1 MEEHFSRRIY
11 KIGIDASF
19 SCPHRDRDGKGG
31 CIFCDGSGSVSVY
44 QRGEEKEGRAE
55 RERCRL
61 ESIDGQIRRGM
72 EFVRRRYKADAA
84 LYFQAWSNTYAPLP
98 VLKAVYDHALSLG
111 SFPLLIVSTRPDCIT
126 EEIAQL
132 LSSYQDREREVWVE
146 LGLQSADD
154 GTLLRIN
161 RGHDTATFIKAV
173 DILKRYGLRV
183 STHLMIMPSFDSL
196 EDELKGIRLI
206 NELGIDGV
214 KIHNLHILR
223 GTELERQYL
232 EDGCVVTSSLHRHVE
247 WVSYMLASL
256 SPEVVI
262 ERLLS
267 ESTRAR
273 LVCPTHFPDK
283 RDILA
288 AISAYMDSKGW
299 RQGSLLS

>member
-1 MEEHFSRRIY
+1 MEEHFHRKIY

-19 SCPHRDRDGKGG
+19 SCPHRDADGKGG

-72 EFVRRRYKADAA
+72 EFVSRRYKADAA
-84 LYFQAWSNTYAPLP
+84 LYFQAWSNTYAPVP

-111 SFPLLIVSTRPDCIT
+111 SFPLLIISTRPDCIT
-126 EEIAQL
+126 DEIAAL
-132 LSSYQDREREVWVE
+132 LSSYQDGSREVWVE

-154 GTLLRIN
+154 ETLRRIN
-161 RGHDTATFIKAV
+161 RGHDTACFINAV
-173 DILKRYGLRV
+173 KILKRHGLRV
-183 STHLMIMPSFDSL
+183 SAHLMVLPSFDTL
-196 EDELKGIRLI
+196 EAELKGIRLI

-223 GTELERQYL
+223 GTVLEKEYL
-232 EDGCVVTSSLHRHVE
+232 EDGCITTSSVRRHVE
-247 WVSYMLASL
+247 RVSYMLASL

-273 LVCPTHFPDK
+273 LVYPDYFPDK

-288 AISAYMDSKGW
+288 MISSYMEQRGW
-299 RQGSLLS
+299 KQGSLLS